1 MFQMRF
7 IIVFISVISDI
18 YGQFPIPGDDG
29 SPTPVLDTNP
39 VTIQTIAGETVIL
52 PCSVTNLGSFTISW
66 LTSSYEMLAR
76 NDLIVIDD
84 DTRLSV
90 RVIDDTNWDLQIEN
104 VDSTDS
110 GNYMCMIQM
119 MPPQIKYVSLTVN
132 APPNILPSSFQER
145 MEVAEGK
152 PLTVTCITQ
161 GTPSPTV
168 NWYYFKVVPETGT
181 VRELYQGGNILTF
194 NKVRRT
200 DSAIYV
206 CEAENEHGR
215 AYREMRLIV
224 NYAPRVTMPVRQVR
238 VYEGSDAILECVAE
252 GSPPPRIMWL
262 WQNYHLTTSSKHK
275 VEMYTDSDSL
285 ITAVLKVTE
294 TNREDHGKYRCLAR
308 NTVGQAYGSL
318 NLAVIPVTSTSTT
331 STTEQSTTESTTELT
346 TTQSATRKIT
356 STESRRLPPLK
367 PDDLL
372 EKTTK
377 ESKTVYEVMGPVT
390 PRTGASSKAS
400 LYRTDINLFTSL
412 LLLILLYLQQ
422 ML

>member
-18 YGQFPIPGDDG
+18 YGQFPIAGDDG

-39 VTIQTIAGETVIL
+39 VTIQTTAGETVRL

-104 VDSTDS
+104 VDTTDS
-110 GNYMCMIQM
+110 GKYICMIQM
-119 MPPQIKYVSLTVN
+119 MPPQMKYVSLTVS
-132 APPNILPSSFQER
+132 APPYILPSSFQER
-145 MEVAEGK
+145 LEVAEGK

-168 NWYYFKVVPETGT
+168 NWYYLRVGPETGT
-181 VRELYQGGNILTF
+181 VKELYQGGNILTF

-200 DSAIYV
+200 DSTIYV

-215 AYREMRLIV
+215 AYREMRLTV
-224 NYAPRVTMPVRQVR
+224 NYAPRVTMPVRLVH
-238 VYEGSDAILECVAE
+238 VNEGSDAILNCVAE
-252 GSPPPRIMWL
+252 GSPQPRIMWL

-275 VEMYTDSDSL
+275 VEMYLDSDNNQ
-285 ITAVLKVTE
+285 IIAVLKVTE

-308 NTVGQAYGSL
+308 NTIGQAYGSL

-331 STTEQSTTESTTELT
+331 STTEKSTTESTTELP
-346 TTQSATRKIT
+346 TTQSTTKRT
-356 STESRRLPPLK
+356 PPLK

-372 EKTTK
+372 EKTTT

-400 LYRTDINLFTSL
+400 LCRTDINLVTSL
-412 LLLILLYLQQ
+412 LLLILLYLLQ